1 MRPRIFLFTAVVVGG
16 LLAFL
21 ILALLIVG
29 SLVLLLG
36 LAATDSAAA
45 AEPRWVPPVRGAP
58 TRLFHLTHPFARG
71 QHRGVDLAADG
82 EPVRAACSGRVVFAG
97 RVAGEGTVSQR
108 CGRWRVSYAPLR
120 SLAVRAG
127 AAAGPGTRLGRA
139 SGELHFGVRREGRRF
154 GYVDP
159 LRFLGARRSAP
170 PVAAPP
176 PREGRRPVTPRAVRS
191 PRAPRAIPARP
202 HPPPVLAPWPVW
214 LGLLLGLTGL
224 LGAGRLRLPYRRQ
237 EGAPCRASSTSSSSP
252 TIPSSR

>member
-1 MRPRIFLFTAVVVGG
+1 MRPRVLLLTALVVGG
-16 LLAFL
+16 LLTFL

-29 SLVLLLG
+29 SLVLLLS
-36 LAATDSAAA
+36 LAATESADA
-45 AEPRWVPPVRGAP
+45 AEPHWAPPVPGAP
-58 TRLFHLTHPFARG
+58 TRLFHLGANPFLRG
-71 QHRGVDLAADG
+71 QHRGVDLAANG

-108 CGRWRVSYAPLR
+108 CGRWRVSYAPLTR
-120 SLAVRAG
+120 IAVRAG

-139 SGELHFGVRREGRRF
+139 SGALHFGVRREGRRF

-159 LRFLGARRSAP
+159 LRFFGARH
-170 PVAAPP
+170 APP
-176 PREGRRPVTPRAVRS
+176 PLAARPPREVRPPTS
-191 PRAPRAIPARP
+191 PRTVAARP
-202 HPPPVLAPWPVW
+202 HPPPALAPWPVW

-237 EGAPCRASSTSSSSP
+237 EGATCRASSTSSSSP